1 LFDLQEMSPAL
12 ANLRP
17 TGFREAFVPAVR
29 QRVVAMARLETHE
42 WTTDYLM
49 TYALAQSAGEKL
61 RVLWQALFPSRE
73 RMAQVYDLPPE
84 SCWFFCVR

>member
-1 LFDLQEMSPAL
+1 MSPAL